1 MELYKNIL
9 CTLLQNN
16 AVEVHFPDLALPS
29 DFFSAVCYRTLK
41 KIKAVIEDNTLDD
54 PECFERIEE
63 IMQIFEELCG
73 KIPHRHDFG

>member
-16 AVEVHFPDLALPS
+16 AVEVHFPDLELS
-29 DFFSAVCYRTLK
+29 TDFFGTVCYRTLQ
-41 KIKAVIEDNTLDD
+41 KIKAVIEDDTIND
-54 PECFERIEE
+54 PTCFLKIEE

-73 KIPHRHDFG
+73 KLPKRHDFG